1 MFKKI
6 FHKNELIALII
17 KNNYTNEGINFF
29 TDNSSPQ
36 QIAFM
41 KHPKD
46 KVVLAHVHNEIK
58 REVSITQE
66 TLILKKGKMRLDL
79 YTEDKEYLES
89 HIMEAGDIV
98 FLASGGHGIKTLEE
112 IEMIEVKQGPYLGEN
127 DKVRFPEIK
136 DEEVIIND

>member
-1 MFKKI
+1 MLKKI
-6 FHKNELIALII
+6 FHKDELIALII

-79 YTEDKEYLES
+79 YTNEKEYLES

-98 FLASGGHGIKTLEE
+98 FLASGGHGIKTLED
-112 IEMIEVKQGPYLGEN
+112 IEMIEVKQGPYLEEN
-127 DKVRFPEIK
+127 DKVRFPEIS
-136 DEEVIIND
+136 DDEVIIND

>member
-1 MFKKI
+1 MFKKV
-6 FHKNELIALII
+6 FHKDELIALII
-17 KNNYTNEGINFF
+17 KNNYTHEGINFF

-46 KVVLAHVHNEIK
+46 KVVLAHVHNKIK

-79 YTEDKEYLES
+79 YTNEKEYLES
-89 HIMEAGDIV
+89 YIIEAGDIV
-98 FLASGGHGIKTLEE
+98 FLASGGHGIKILEE
-112 IEMIEVKQGPYLGEN
+112 IEMIEVKQGPYIGEN
-127 DKVRFPEIK
+127 DKFRFPAINNN
-136 DEEVIIND
+136 EVIIND